1 MKNRKNKIISIVF
14 LVLLILSII
23 TLLIT
28 NNTFLNSLYKT
39 PENFSKKEEIVYMDS
54 LLNYNL
60 SEAETNTAE
69 LFKKALN
76 SKNKYE
82 LMYGYYYKMA
92 VDIRKNRLD
101 SILYYADQVFSY
113 VDNNKY
119 IEAKTNHLLG
129 RYYTIISAYPKSL
142 EAFLKAKNFFEKE
155 KDNKQ
160 LMAIYND
167 LGGLYLYLYED
178 EKAYYFL
185 NKAYELAKEEN
196 DLRYKGIYY
205 ANMSNFYK
213 EEEEYE
219 KAIEALEEV
228 LSTFNILHDTVTIVR
243 AYKQLGETHFAMQQ
257 LEKAEE
263 YYDKA
268 YRLSLDTDD
277 KFLQVPIL
285 LNYGRIYEKKG
296 DRNRAV
302 KFYKD
307 ALDLADEEGFF
318 REELS
323 VLLALTTFYENQN
336 DYKLGNMYLK
346 QYYQVKDSI
355 NGVKVSQR
363 LDELR
368 WSNVLKEKDLEQEI
382 AQQRHK
388 NQNYLY
394 SITIMS
400 TLFVVVFIL
409 FLYRNKNKSLYI
421 SKIENKRLEEKV
433 LAEQEVYKLQA
444 ERHEQELKAKNELQ
458 VIKAKQYEFE
468 LKSNKELQE
477 LRSQQYELEMEAKNR
492 ELTTINV
499 QLLAKNRL
507 LDEIESIFKDIP
519 KDKLTLF
526 DSLSQVIR
534 SNRDQEKDW
543 QSFKEIF
550 RKIHPDFFK
559 MLRFR
564 YPDLTKTEI
573 RICTYIKMKMEN
585 NEIAGLLNISYQSLI
600 TTRYRIRKKMKLERT
615 DDLDEF
621 IQYM

>member
-28 NNTFLNSLYKT
+28 NSTFLNSLYKT